1 MRQTIHKLLIISVL
15 IFISTLVIRAQESK
29 TFVLHFRFDSAQIDT
44 TFRNNSENVEQILNL
59 ITRTGV
65 KIDSVE
71 IKGWSSPDGG
81 LPRNITLSKE
91 RAQSTMNF
99 LLENSIENNGI
110 NPDNIHIFP
119 MQENWEGLL
128 RMVES
133 RYRRLDR
140 EKVLKIL
147 RAKGIGEETR
157 KWRLQQLDKGYT
169 WDFLRRIYMPSLRIA
184 TLVTV
189 HYCDNS
195 DTLASTTAGTSADVA
210 AGTGRGT
217 ETGVATGVGTGT
229 TGSGTTGSGAGVTA
243 GTDGAAETSTTS
255 IGTGVSSGTGT
266 TESGRGSSTDTQQA
280 PQSPSDS
287 TTAASDSTKISDKTD
302 SSSSTNKGQNFTM
315 ALKTNMLYDLAMT
328 PNIGVEFHLGKGWAI
343 GANWAYAWWKNDNKA
358 FYWRV
363 YGGELDVRKYFGKQ
377 SKERPL
383 SGHHVGLYGQ
393 GLTYDFDL
401 GKTGILSHLSYGV
414 GAEYGYS
421 LPVTKSLNIDFG
433 VGLGYLGGEYKVYDP
448 MDGCYVWK
456 ETRQRHWFGPT
467 KAEISLVWLI
477 GNKTIGKGGAK

>member
-1 MRQTIHKLLIISVL
+1 M
-15 IFISTLVIRAQESK
+15 RAQESQ
-29 TFVLHFRFDSAQIDT
+29 TFVLHFRFDSAQIDS
-44 TFRNNSENVEQILNL
+44 TFRNNSENIAQILNL
-59 ITRTGV
+59 ITREGV
-65 KIDSVE
+65 KIDNVE

-99 LLENSIENNGI
+99 LIENSIEGNGI
-110 NPDNIHIFP
+110 NQDIIHIFP
-119 MQENWEGLL
+119 MQENWDGLL
-128 RMVES
+128 QMVEK

-140 EKVLKIL
+140 EQVLKIL
-147 RAKGIGEETR
+147 KAKGIGEETR

-229 TGSGTTGSGAGVTA
+229 TGSGTTESGTGVTA

-255 IGTGVSSGTGT
+255 IDTGVSLGTGT
-266 TESGRGSSTDTQQA
+266 TESGDGSSTETQQA

-328 PNIGVEFHLGKGWAI
+328 PNIGVEFHLGKGWSI

-377 SKERPL
+377 AKERPL
-383 SGHHVGLYGQ
+383 SGHHVGIYGQ

-401 GKTGILSHLSYGV
+401 GKAGILSQLSYGV
-414 GAEYGYS
+414 GLEYGYS
-421 LPVTKSLNIDFG
+421 LPVTEALNIDFG
-433 VGLGYLGGEYKVYDP
+433 IGFGYLGGEYKVYEP
-448 MDGCYVWK
+448 MDGCYVWQ

-467 KAEISLVWLI
+467 RAEVSLVWLI
-477 GNKTIGKGGAK
+477 GNKTVRKGGAR

>member
-1 MRQTIHKLLIISVL
+1 M
-15 IFISTLVIRAQESK
+15 FISTIIVRGQESQ
-29 TFVLHFRFDSAQIDT
+29 TFVLHFKFDSAQIDT
-44 TFRNNSENVEQILNL
+44 TFRNNSENVEHILNL

-99 LLENSIENNGI
+99 LIENSIEGNGI
-110 NPDNIHIFP
+110 NPDIIHIFP

-128 RMVES
+128 QMVES

-140 EKVLKIL
+140 EQVLKIL
-147 RAKGIGEETR
+147 KAKGIGEETR

-189 HYCDNS
+189 HYSHDSETESLNNS
-195 DTLASTTAGTSADVA
+195 DSSNAADTSGRVVSPGTSVSSANSGVSSANSGVSSATPGESATTTAATTD
-210 AGTGRGT
+210 T
-217 ETGVATGVGTGT
+217 TGVALKNKSEGTEEDLIEK
-229 TGSGTTGSGAGVTA
+229 SH
-243 GTDGAAETSTTS
+243 
-255 IGTGVSSGTGT
+255 
-266 TESGRGSSTDTQQA
+266 R
-280 PQSPSDS
+280 
-287 TTAASDSTKISDKTD
+287 
-302 SSSSTNKGQNFTM
+302 FTM
-315 ALKTNMLYDLAMT
+315 AIKTNMLYDLAMT
-328 PNIGVEFHLGKGWAI
+328 PNIGVEFHLGRNWSV

-377 SKERPL
+377 AQERPL

-393 GLTYDFDL
+393 VLTYDFDL
-401 GKTGILSHLSYGV
+401 GKTGIISKLSYG
-414 GAEYGYS
+414 GGIEYGYS
-421 LPVTKSLNIDFG
+421 LPVAKSLNIDFG
-433 VGLGYLGGEYKVYDP
+433 IGLGYLGGEYKVYEP
-448 MDGCYVWK
+448 MDGCYVWQ

-477 GNKTIGKGGAK
+477 GNRTFGKGGAR

>member
-1 MRQTIHKLLIISVL
+1 M
-15 IFISTLVIRAQESK
+15 FISTIIVRGQESQ
-29 TFVLHFRFDSAQIDT
+29 TFVLHFKFDSAQIDT

-71 IKGWSSPDGG
+71 IKGYSSPDGG

-99 LLENSIENNGI
+99 LIENSIEGNGI
-110 NPDNIHIFP
+110 NPDIIHIFP

-128 RMVES
+128 QMVES

-140 EKVLKIL
+140 EQVLKIL
-147 RAKGIGEETR
+147 KAKGIGEETR

-189 HYCDNS
+189 HYSHDSETESLNNS
-195 DTLASTTAGTSADVA
+195 DSSNAADTSGRVVAPGTSVSSANSGVSSATPGVSSATPGESATTTAATTD
-210 AGTGRGT
+210 T
-217 ETGVATGVGTGT
+217 TGVALKNK
-229 TGSGTTGSGAGVTA
+229 SEGAEE
-243 GTDGAAETSTTS
+243 DLIEKSH
-255 IGTGVSSGTGT
+255 
-266 TESGRGSSTDTQQA
+266 R
-280 PQSPSDS
+280 
-287 TTAASDSTKISDKTD
+287 
-302 SSSSTNKGQNFTM
+302 FTM
-315 ALKTNMLYDLAMT
+315 AIKTNMLYDLAMT
-328 PNIGVEFHLGKGWAI
+328 PNIGVEFHLGRNWSV

-377 SKERPL
+377 AQERPL

-393 GLTYDFDL
+393 VLTYDFDL
-401 GKTGILSHLSYGV
+401 GKTGIISKLSYG
-414 GAEYGYS
+414 GGIEYGYS
-421 LPVTKSLNIDFG
+421 LPVAKSLNIDFG
-433 VGLGYLGGEYKVYDP
+433 IGLGYLGGEYKVYEP
-448 MDGCYVWK
+448 MDGCYVWQ

-467 KAEISLVWLI
+467 RAEISLVWLI
-477 GNKTIGKGGAK
+477 GNKTIRKGGAR

>member
-1 MRQTIHKLLIISVL
+1 M
-15 IFISTLVIRAQESK
+15 FISTIIVRGQESH
-29 TFVLHFRFDSAQIDT
+29 TFVLHFKFDSAQIDT

-99 LLENSIENNGI
+99 LIENSIEGNGI
-110 NPDNIHIFP
+110 NPDIIHIFP

-128 RMVES
+128 QMVES
-133 RYRRLDR
+133 KYRRLDR
-140 EKVLKIL
+140 EQVLKIL
-147 RAKGIGEETR
+147 KAKGIGEETR

-189 HYCDNS
+189 HYSHDSETESLNNS
-195 DTLASTTAGTSADVA
+195 DSSNAADTSGRVVSPGTSVSSANSGVSSANSGVSSATPWESATTDVDSTAAMKATTTAATTD
-210 AGTGRGT
+210 T
-217 ETGVATGVGTGT
+217 TGVALKNKSEGTEEDLIEK
-229 TGSGTTGSGAGVTA
+229 SH
-243 GTDGAAETSTTS
+243 
-255 IGTGVSSGTGT
+255 
-266 TESGRGSSTDTQQA
+266 Q
-280 PQSPSDS
+280 
-287 TTAASDSTKISDKTD
+287 
-302 SSSSTNKGQNFTM
+302 FTM
-315 ALKTNMLYDLAMT
+315 AIKTNMLYDLAMT
-328 PNIGVEFHLGKGWAI
+328 PNIGVEFHLGRNWSV

-377 SKERPL
+377 AQERPL
-383 SGHHVGLYGQ
+383 SGHHVGIYGQ

-401 GKTGILSHLSYGV
+401 GKAGILSQLSYGV
-414 GAEYGYS
+414 GLEYGYS
-421 LPVTKSLNIDFG
+421 LPVAKALNIDFG
-433 VGLGYLGGEYKVYDP
+433 IGFGYLGGEYKVYDP
-448 MDGCYVWK
+448 MDGCYVWR

-467 KAEISLVWLI
+467 RAEISLVWLI
-477 GNKTIGKGGAK
+477 GNKTIRKGGAR

>member
-1 MRQTIHKLLIISVL
+1 M
-15 IFISTLVIRAQESK
+15 FISTLIVRGQESQ
-29 TFVLHFRFDSAQIDT
+29 TFVLHFKFDSAQIDT

-99 LLENSIENNGI
+99 IIENSIEGNGI
-110 NPDNIHIFP
+110 NPDIIHIFP

-128 RMVES
+128 QMVES
-133 RYRRLDR
+133 RYHRLDR
-140 EKVLKIL
+140 EQVLKIL
-147 RAKGIGEETR
+147 KAKGIGEETR

-189 HYCDNS
+189 HYSHDSETESLNNS
-195 DTLASTTAGTSADVA
+195 DSSNAADTSGRVVSPGTSVSSANSGVSSATPGVSSANSEVSSATPGESATTDVDSTAAMKATTATATTA
-210 AGTGRGT
+210 ATDT
-217 ETGVATGVGTGT
+217 TGVALQNKSEGTEEDLNSRRKSDNT
-229 TGSGTTGSGAGVTA
+229 RS
-243 GTDGAAETSTTS
+243 
-255 IGTGVSSGTGT
+255 
-266 TESGRGSSTDTQQA
+266 GSSVEK
-280 PQSPSDS
+280 SHR
-287 TTAASDSTKISDKTD
+287 
-302 SSSSTNKGQNFTM
+302 FTM
-315 ALKTNMLYDLAMT
+315 AIKTNMLYDLAMT
-328 PNIGVEFHLGKGWAI
+328 PNIGVKFHLGRNWSV

-377 SKERPL
+377 AQERPL
-383 SGHHVGLYGQ
+383 SGHHVGIYGQ

-401 GKTGILSHLSYGV
+401 GKAGILSQLSYGV
-414 GAEYGYS
+414 GLEYGYS
-421 LPVTKSLNIDFG
+421 LPVAKALNIDFG
-433 VGLGYLGGEYKVYDP
+433 IGFGYLGGEYKVYDP
-448 MDGCYVWK
+448 MDGCYVWR
-456 ETRQRHWFGPT
+456 ETRQRHWLGPT
-467 KAEISLVWLI
+467 RAEISLVWLI
-477 GNKTIGKGGAK
+477 GNKTIRKGGAR

>member
-1 MRQTIHKLLIISVL
+1 M
-15 IFISTLVIRAQESK
+15 FISTIIVRGQESQ
-29 TFVLHFRFDSAQIDT
+29 TFVLHFKFDSAQIDT

-99 LLENSIENNGI
+99 LIENSIEGNGI
-110 NPDNIHIFP
+110 NPDIIHIFP

-128 RMVES
+128 QMVES

-140 EKVLKIL
+140 EQVLKIL
-147 RAKGIGEETR
+147 KAKGIGEETR

-189 HYCDNS
+189 HYSHDSETESLNNS
-195 DTLASTTAGTSADVA
+195 DSSNAADTSGRVISPGTSVSSANSGVSSTNSGVSSATQGVSSATQGESATTTAATTD
-210 AGTGRGT
+210 T
-217 ETGVATGVGTGT
+217 TGVALKNKSEGTEEDLIEK
-229 TGSGTTGSGAGVTA
+229 SH
-243 GTDGAAETSTTS
+243 
-255 IGTGVSSGTGT
+255 
-266 TESGRGSSTDTQQA
+266 Q
-280 PQSPSDS
+280 
-287 TTAASDSTKISDKTD
+287 
-302 SSSSTNKGQNFTM
+302 FTM
-315 ALKTNMLYDLAMT
+315 AIKTNMLYDLAMT
-328 PNIGVEFHLGKGWAI
+328 PNIGVEFHLGRNWSV

-377 SKERPL
+377 AQERPL
-383 SGHHVGLYGQ
+383 SGHHVGIYGQ

-401 GKTGILSHLSYGV
+401 GKAGILSQLSYGV
-414 GAEYGYS
+414 GLEYGYS
-421 LPVTKSLNIDFG
+421 LPVAKALNIDFG
-433 VGLGYLGGEYKVYDP
+433 IGFGYLGGEYKVYDP
-448 MDGCYVWK
+448 MDGCYVWR

-467 KAEISLVWLI
+467 RAEISLVWLI
-477 GNKTIGKGGAK
+477 GNKTIRKGGAR